1 MNSRGGQFLNIA
13 PLSKNLQ
20 NLTSPGLIIYYEMIK
35 GETVNRQ
42 STDLSNAN
50 LSDEPQKVFFCAHRG
65 QKTTNKG
72 GNAAIAWQPAVL
84 FS

>member
-1 MNSRGGQFLNIA
+1 MNSTVGQFLNIA

-42 STDLSNAN
+42 STDLSN
-50 LSDEPQKVFFCAHRG
+50 DEPQKVFFCAHRG